1 MYGNCVSENGK
12 SVSEVDMTSSALVEM
27 RQWVD
32 ILMDEE
38 FQGRGD
44 REKTCRG
51 RLSEKSGVSESYL
64 FRVQYKFNE
73 MKDVAGSAYR
83 AMGLYYDDWCSKNEE
98 AAARYKAKRL
108 ALRNGH
114 AADQK
119 RPEKGMGMDTSPH

>member
-1 MYGNCVSENGK
+1 MYDNSVSENGK
-12 SVSEVDMTSSALVEM
+12 SVSEVEMTSSALVEM
-27 RQWVD
+27 REWVD

-51 RLSEKSGVSESYL
+51 RLSEKSGVAESYL
-64 FRVQYKFNE
+64 FRIQYKFGE

-114 AADQK
+114 AADHK
-119 RPEKGMGMDTSPH
+119 RPVQGVGMDTPPG